1 MTFLVNVN
9 LPEIFPISDADNFIY
24 VFNVDRQLADS
35 EIWNQALK
43 ENYIILTRDMDFYHR
58 AKESIEFPKII
69 IFRFGNLKLK
79 QMQKY
84 FQENWNSIYELISGN
99 KLIFAWLNE
108 LEIIY

>member
-1 MTFLVNVN
+1 MTFLVDVN
-9 LPEIFPISDADNFIY
+9 LPAIFPASDADNFIY
-24 VFNVDRQLADS
+24 VFKVDQRLPDS

-43 ENYIILTRDMDFYHR
+43 EDYIILTRDMDFYHR
-58 AKESIEFPKII
+58 AKESIEFPKVIV
-69 IFRFGNLKLK
+69 FRFGNLKLR

-84 FQENWNSIYELISGN
+84 FHENWNGIYNLISEN

>member
-1 MTFLVNVN
+1 
-9 LPEIFPISDADNFIY
+9 
-24 VFNVDRQLADS
+24 
-35 EIWNQALK
+35 
-43 ENYIILTRDMDFYHR
+43 MDFYHR
-58 AKESIEFPKII
+58 AKESIKFRKII

-84 FQENWNSIYELISGN
+84 FQENWNSIYELINGN